1 MDMARSPLVIPQA
14 GDAAVRIVFSA
25 LFIALSLCVAVLT
38 VVGIR
43 MGILMWPSRYEP
55 HILVNRL
62 LQPGA
67 VWVAGLVWSTVWVWM
82 FYASVAEIVYTMRA
96 RKRC

>member
-1 MDMARSPLVIPQA
+1 MDMARSPLLIPQA
-14 GDAAVRIVFSA
+14 RDAAFRIVLST
-25 LFIALSLCVAVLT
+25 LFIALSLCVAVIT
-38 VVGIR
+38 VEGIR

-67 VWVAGLVWSTVWVWM
+67 FWVAGVVWSTVWVWM